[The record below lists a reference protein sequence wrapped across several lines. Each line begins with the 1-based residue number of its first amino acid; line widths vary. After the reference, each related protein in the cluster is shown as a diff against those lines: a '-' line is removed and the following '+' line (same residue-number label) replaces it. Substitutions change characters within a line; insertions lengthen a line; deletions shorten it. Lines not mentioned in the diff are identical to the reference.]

1 MDKTDRLKEDL
12 IESGKFGRVLSKRIE
27 RFEQLDPQ
35 NGITRPTGTKE
46 NKDIRDF
53 AVDRMKEAGL
63 RVKFDKAGNIFGR
76 KEGSKTSKGA
86 VMCGSHL
93 DSVINGGMFDG
104 SLGVFAAIE
113 AIRRINEEGFDNER
127 PLEVVVFTGE
137 EGSAFK
143 QVLLGSSVLTGKK
156 DLEEALLMKND
167 EGVTLEEALERTCYK
182 GDFQRSLDD
191 VEYMMEMHVEQG
203 PVLYEGKVPIG
214 IVDNI
219 TGLAWIMVSIVGQEN
234 HAGTTP
240 MKMRKD
246 ALVAASEIISFV
258 NKRANYMVN
267 ELGASTVGTVG
278 KLNVFPNGTNIV
290 PGRVEMGI
298 DVRDV
303 NKENMEN
310 LKNETLEMIKR
321 IEEKYG
327 VDAEIQMPITH
338 NPVPL
343 SQEVADIIEKSAK
356 QIGISSKRMNSGAG
370 HDSQNM
376 AEKVKT
382 GMIFVPSIN
391 GISHSPMEWTD
402 WEDIKKGAKV
412 LTQALKNLSRQK
424 K

>member
-143 QVLLGSSVLTGKK
+143 QVLLGSSVLTSKK